1 MALAVHVTVAGG
13 ETQAAKHEAGCTRKG
28 QDKGLGK
35 RRMKSQ
41 QRFRGGG
48 GERKNEHKSPRRTKA
63 AEMGNTSP
71 NKEYTRET
79 DKEQE

>member
-1 MALAVHVTVAGG
+1 MALAVHITVGGG

-28 QDKGLGK
+28 QDKDKELGK

-48 GERKNEHKSPRRTKA
+48 GERKNEHKSPRRT
-63 AEMGNTSP
+63 SP